1 MSARAARA
9 PVLRAHPGPPVRLE
23 LDLPADLDCF
33 RGHFP
38 GCPILAGVV
47 QLDWAIRF
55 GSEYLGTSTR
65 VTRISALKF
74 MRIVRPGARLA
85 LILEPTPDGMRFE
98 YRHQRESTQAEV
110 VCSSGRIACAR

>member
-1 MSARAARA
+1 VSARAARA

-23 LDLPADLDCF
+23 LDLPPDLDCF

-38 GCPILAGVV
+38 GCAILAGVV
-47 QLDWAIRF
+47 QLDWAVRF

-85 LILEPTPDGMRFE
+85 LILEPTADGLRFE
-98 YRHQRESTQAEV
+98 YREAQRPDS